1 MVLPSGEDTGWE
13 REGKR
18 RTAGLERD
26 NRRKRER
33 GSIESPLQRVSAGVA
48 RWNHAAARGLF
59 SVYICRSIT
68 LDPVGCRPL
77 SRRVRCSGAQPA
89 ARGMNLVRPFLSLSL
104 SLPPFLSVSV
114 SVSLTLCLCLCRPA
128 FWSCQNLRGIRTLD
142 KMPLFEW
149 SGSTRQMLN
158 NGYVFTI
165 VAEDELLVLG

>member
-1 MVLPSGEDTGWE
+1 MLPSGEDTGWE

-104 SLPPFLSVSV
+104 FLPSSLSLSL
-114 SVSLTLCLCLCRPA
+114 SLSLSASASAAQHFGLAKIYGEFAPSTRCHFSSGVAR
-128 FWSCQNLRGIRTLD
+128 LD
-142 KMPLFEW
+142 KC
-149 SGSTRQMLN
+149 
-158 NGYVFTI
+158 
-165 VAEDELLVLG
+165 

>member
-13 REGKR
+13 REGER
-18 RTAGLERD
+18 RTAGLERG

-89 ARGMNLVRPFLSLSL
+89 ARGMNLGRPFLSL
-104 SLPPFLSVSV
+104 SLPPFLSF
-114 SVSLTLCLCLCRPA
+114 SLSEAQHFGLAKIYGEFAPSTRCHFSSGVAR
-128 FWSCQNLRGIRTLD
+128 LD
-142 KMPLFEW
+142 KC
-149 SGSTRQMLN
+149 
-158 NGYVFTI
+158 
-165 VAEDELLVLG
+165 